1 MGENYESP
9 SATLLA
15 VYCWFHCTI
24 KGNSLTP
31 NQRVSFFVP
40 TTLCS
45 LQTYHILANKSTTK
59 WYFVLFFVL
68 SFVVFLYY
76 LLSVRL
82 QLILSIFVLF
92 TCSWSVG
99 SSYGPSIGS
108 LWHWKKH
115 RCSLS
120 SMLPMFNLNYKL

>member
-1 MGENYESP
+1 
-9 SATLLA
+9 
-15 VYCWFHCTI
+15 
-24 KGNSLTP
+24 
-31 NQRVSFFVP
+31 VP

-115 RCSLS
+115 WCSLS
-120 SMLPMFNLNYKL
+120 SMLLFLISVINYNLLFNFFQSFRIIFFCYKIFPF